1 MPENG
6 GVKDMSLAR
15 PFRVQRSPRV
25 RLVGSVLALV
35 QLNDGQHV
43 RGRLHQLSANGGV
56 LQVPDALGS
65 GTPIQLIFHVRSTT
79 LHTSAEMLD
88 PMWSTS
94 GNLQP
99 FRFTSLSEQE
109 RGSLTKD
116 IGTLLH
122 NARLRAYQANAFRR
136 FS

>member
-1 MPENG
+1 
-6 GVKDMSLAR
+6 MSLAR

-25 RLVGSVLALV
+25 RLLGSVLALV
-35 QLNDGQHV
+35 QLDDGQHV
-43 RGRLHQLSANGGV
+43 RGRLHQLSSNGGV

-65 GTPIQLIFHVRSTT
+65 GTPIQLIFHVRCTT

-88 PMWSTS
+88 PIWSTT

-99 FRFTSLSEQE
+99 FRFTSLSDQE

-116 IGTLLH
+116 IGSLLQ
-122 NARLRAYQANAFRR
+122 NARMRAYQANTLRPL
-136 FS
+136 S